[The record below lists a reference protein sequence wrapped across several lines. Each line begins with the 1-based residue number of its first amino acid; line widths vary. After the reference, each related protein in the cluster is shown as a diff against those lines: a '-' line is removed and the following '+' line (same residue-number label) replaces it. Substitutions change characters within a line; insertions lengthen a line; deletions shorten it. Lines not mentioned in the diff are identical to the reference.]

1 MIPAGFLTIGMV
13 FLLYDLF
20 VLRTP
25 VTVEKTGGTI
35 YRAAG
40 RERPHELFGRL
51 EAEKWGR
58 SRPFWCFFHGD
69 FRLHWFPISYAS
81 KKLLAPQAEE
91 RAEDEAE
98 GSSPYT
104 LQLFLSGC
112 CSGTP
117 NRQSTS
123 VAKWTVA
130 WRLLPPN
137 SRRMSDSLTR
147 ATFHPR

>member
-69 FRLHWFPISYAS
+69 FRLHWFPISHSA
-81 KKLLAPQAEE
+81 KKLLAPQVEE
-91 RAEDEAE
+91 LGEDEAE
-98 GSSPYT
+98 VCSSYVLHVFPSGS
-104 LQLFLSGC
+104 
-112 CSGTP
+112 CSGIAT
-117 NRQSTS
+117 RQSTS
-123 VAKWTVA
+123 VTKCTVV
-130 WRLLPPN
+130 WRLLPRN
-137 SRRMSDSLTR
+137 S
-147 ATFHPR
+147 